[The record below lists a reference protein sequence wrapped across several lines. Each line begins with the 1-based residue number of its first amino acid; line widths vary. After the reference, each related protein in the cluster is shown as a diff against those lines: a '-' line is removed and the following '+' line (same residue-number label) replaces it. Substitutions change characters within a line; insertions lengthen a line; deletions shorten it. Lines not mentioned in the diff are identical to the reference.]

1 MNIFT
6 IGGSGFV
13 GSRLISLLQKSEQYK
28 ITNVDIVESNIDGC
42 KTIIGD
48 VRIQSDIVNALKG
61 ADTVILLAAQ
71 HRDDV
76 TPISLYYDTNVNGI
90 KNVLHAMEINNVKRI
105 IFFSSVSIYGLNKK
119 NPDENFSADPFNH
132 YGKSKWEAEQYL
144 NEWSNNHDDTIV
156 TIIRPT
162 VIFGENNRGNIYNL
176 LNQITNGSF
185 VMVGDGKNIKSM
197 AYIENI
203 VSFVRFILDKDE
215 RENSVYNY
223 ADKPDYDMNKLTFL
237 VREVINKKKTLLH
250 FPYWLGMLGGYVF
263 DIVSFITRKKLPIS
277 SIRVKKFCS
286 NTMINSDKVGN
297 SGFIAPYSLSEGLV
311 RTIKYEFLD
320 KTIEEE

>member
-286 NTMINSDKVGN
+286 NTMINSDKAGN

-311 RTIKYEFLD
+311 RTIKYEFLN
-320 KTIEEE
+320 KSY